1 MKGECHLSKIF
12 MLSVT
17 KRIDELEEVQSVME
31 KNISQEICLE
41 GISRKG
47 RLLQSSEKSI
57 YKNQK

>member
-1 MKGECHLSKIF
+1 

-17 KRIDELEEVQSVME
+17 KRIDELEEVQSVIE
-31 KNISQEICLE
+31 KNISQEICIK